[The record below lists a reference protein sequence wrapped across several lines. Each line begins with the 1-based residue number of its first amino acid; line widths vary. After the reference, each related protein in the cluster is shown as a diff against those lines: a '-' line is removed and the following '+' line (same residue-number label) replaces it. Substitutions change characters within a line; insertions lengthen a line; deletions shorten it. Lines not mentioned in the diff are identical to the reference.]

1 MKTSSSFSILFWVN
15 LARIKNREASLY
27 ARITV
32 NGKRAAIS
40 LNRKVLITDWDSD
53 RNRAKGTGQKS
64 RILNTYLDET
74 YNQLFQAYQD
84 LKSEH
89 KQITARSV
97 KARFL
102 GLDEVNRSVL
112 DIISYHNEDMQGKLK
127 WGTQKNYFTT
137 QRYISRFLSKAYKS
151 PDIQLRELDYDFII
165 KFEKFLRGYIPQ
177 DYQRRMGNNT
187 VMKHIERFRKLIN
200 LSRKLGWMERD
211 PFINFKAKRIKTERG
226 FLSLL
231 ELQEIEK
238 KNFTIPRLQLVRD
251 LFIFSCYTSLSY
263 IDAIN
268 LSAENIRIGI
278 DGELWIYYNREKTTK
293 PIHIPLL
300 PKALDIIE
308 KYKDKPKTILQGTV
322 FPKISNQKLNSYLK
336 EIADV
341 CGIKKN
347 LTFHIARHTF
357 ATTVTL
363 SNGTPIETVSKL
375 LGHSKIATTQIYA
388 KVIERKVSDDMHR
401 LRKHFNTIECQ
412 KNQKNDF
419 PEKTLLPFE
428 KKRSK

>member
-15 LARIKNREASLY
+15 LSRTKNSEASLY

-32 NGKRAAIS
+32 NGNRAAIS
-40 LNRKVLITDWDSD
+40 LNRKVLITNWDSD

-102 GLDEVNRSVL
+102 GLDAINRSVL
-112 DIISYHNEDMQGKLK
+112 DIINYHNEDMQGKLK

-137 QRYISRFLSKAYKS
+137 QRYISRFLSKADKS

-177 DYQRRMGNNT
+177 DHQRRMGNNT

-251 LFIFSCYTSLSY
+251 LFVFSCYTSLSY

-300 PKALDIIE
+300 PKALDIID
-308 KYKDKPKTILQGTV
+308 KYKDNQKAILQGRV

-341 CGIKKN
+341 CGIEKN

-363 SNGTPIETVSKL
+363 SNGMPIETVSKL

-388 KVIERKVSDDMHR
+388 KVIERKVSDDMR
-401 LRKHFNTIECQ
+401 KLRVQFNEIE
-412 KNQKNDF
+412 K
-419 PEKTLLPFE
+419 EKTAE
-428 KKRSK
+428 NS

>member
-15 LARIKNREASLY
+15 LSRAKNSEASLY

-89 KQITARSV
+89 KQITARSI

-102 GLDEVNRSVL
+102 GLDEINRSVM
-112 DIISYHNEDMQGKLK
+112 DIISYHNEDMKGKLK

-137 QRYISRFLSKAYKS
+137 QRYISNFILKTYNSTDMFLK
-151 PDIQLRELDYDFII
+151 ELDYDFII
-165 KFEKFLRGYIPQ
+165 RFEKYLRAYIPQ
-177 DYQRRMGNNT
+177 DHHKKMGNNT
-187 VMKHIERFRKLIN
+187 VMKHIERLRKLIN
-200 LSRKLGWMERD
+200 LSFKLGWMVSD
-211 PFINFKAKRIKTERG
+211 PFANFHAKFIKTERG

-251 LFIFSCYTSLSY
+251 LFVFSCYTSLSY

-268 LSAENIRIGI
+268 LRAENIRIGI
-278 DGELWIYYNREKTTK
+278 DEELWIYYNREKTTK

-308 KYKDKPKTILQGTV
+308 KYKDNSKAILQGRI

-341 CGIKKN
+341 CGIEKN

-363 SNGTPIETVSKL
+363 SNGMPIETVSKL

-388 KVIERKVSDDMHR
+388 KVIESKVSDDMNR
-401 LRKHFNTIECQ
+401 LRKHFNA
-412 KNQKNDF
+412 N
-419 PEKTLLPFE
+419 
-428 KKRSK
+428 

>member
-15 LARIKNREASLY
+15 LSRTKNLKASLY

-32 NGKRAAIS
+32 NGKRATIS
-40 LNRKVLITDWDSD
+40 LKRKVLIADWDSD
-53 RNRAKGTGQKS
+53 RNRVKGTGQKS

-89 KQITARSV
+89 KSITARTV

-102 GLDEVNRSVL
+102 GLDEINRSVM
-112 DIISYHNEDMQGKLK
+112 DIITYHNEDMKGKLK
-127 WGTQKNYFTT
+127 WGTQKNYYTT
-137 QRYISRFLSKAYKS
+137 QRYISNFMLEAYNSRDMFLK
-151 PDIQLRELDYDFII
+151 ELDYDFII
-165 KFEKFLRGYIPQ
+165 RFEKYLRAYIPQ
-177 DYQRRMGNNT
+177 DHHKRMGNNT
-187 VMKHIERFRKLIN
+187 VMKHIERLRKLIN
-200 LSRKLGWMERD
+200 LSFKLGWMDSD
-211 PFINFKAKRIKTERG
+211 PFANFHAKFIKTERG
-226 FLSLL
+226 FLSLS
-231 ELQEIEK
+231 ELQEIQK
-238 KNFTIPRLQLVRD
+238 KHFTIPRLQLVRD
-251 LFIFSCYTSLSY
+251 LFVFSCYSSLSY

-268 LSAENIRIGI
+268 LCPENIRVGI
-278 DGELWIYYNREKTTK
+278 DGEFWIYYKREKTTK
-293 PIHIPLL
+293 LIQIPLL
-300 PKALDIIE
+300 PKALKIIE
-308 KYKDKPKTILQGTV
+308 KYKDNPKAISQGSI

-341 CGIKKN
+341 CGIEKN

-363 SNGTPIETVSKL
+363 SNGMPIETVSKL

-401 LRKHFNTIECQ
+401 LRKHFNAIDC
-412 KNQKNDF
+412 
-419 PEKTLLPFE
+419 
-428 KKRSK
+428 

>member
-15 LARIKNREASLY
+15 LSRTKNGEASLY

-89 KQITARSV
+89 KQITARSI

-102 GLDEVNRSVL
+102 GLDEINRSVM
-112 DIISYHNEDMQGKLK
+112 DIISYHNEDMKGKLK

-137 QRYISRFLSKAYKS
+137 QRYISNFILKAYNSTDMFLK
-151 PDIQLRELDYDFII
+151 ELDYDFII
-165 KFEKFLRGYIPQ
+165 RFEKYLRAYIPQ
-177 DYQRRMGNNT
+177 DHHKKMGNNT
-187 VMKHIERFRKLIN
+187 VMKHIERLRKLIN
-200 LSRKLGWMERD
+200 LSFKLGWMVSD
-211 PFINFKAKRIKTERG
+211 PFANFHAKFIKTERG

-251 LFIFSCYTSLSY
+251 LFVFSCYTSLSY

-308 KYKDKPKTILQGTV
+308 KYKDNSKAILQGRV
-322 FPKISNQKLNSYLK
+322 FPKISNQKLNTYLK

-341 CGIKKN
+341 CGIEKN

-363 SNGTPIETVSKL
+363 SNGMPIETVSKL

-388 KVIERKVSDDMHR
+388 KVIERKVSDDMNR
-401 LRKHFNTIECQ
+401 LRKHLSTIEC
-412 KNQKNDF
+412 N
-419 PEKTLLPFE
+419 
-428 KKRSK
+428 

>member
-15 LARIKNREASLY
+15 LSRTKNSNASLY

-40 LNRKVLITDWDSD
+40 LNRKVLITDWDRD

-89 KQITARSV
+89 KQITAQAI

-102 GLDEVNRSVL
+102 GLDEINRSVM
-112 DIISYHNEDMQGKLK
+112 DIINYHNEDMKGKLK

-137 QRYISRFLSKAYKS
+137 QRYISNFILEAYNSTDMFLK
-151 PDIQLRELDYDFII
+151 ELDYDFII
-165 KFEKFLRGYIPQ
+165 RFEKYLRAYIPQ
-177 DYQRRMGNNT
+177 DHHKKMGNNT
-187 VMKHIERFRKLIN
+187 VMKHIERLRKLIN
-200 LSRKLGWMERD
+200 LSFKLGWMESD
-211 PFINFKAKRIKTERG
+211 PFANFHAKFIKTERG

-238 KNFTIPRLQLVRD
+238 KNFTIPRLQLVSD
-251 LFIFSCYTSLSY
+251 LFVFSCYTSLSY
-263 IDAIN
+263 IDAFN
-268 LSAENIRIGI
+268 LRAENIRIGI
-278 DGELWIYYNREKTTK
+278 DGELWIFYNREKTTK
-293 PIHIPLL
+293 PIQIPLL
-300 PKALDIIE
+300 PKALDIIN
-308 KYKDKPKTILQGTV
+308 KYRDNQKAILQGRV

-341 CGIKKN
+341 CGIEKN

-363 SNGTPIETVSKL
+363 SNGMPIETVSKL

-388 KVIERKVSDDMHR
+388 KVIERKVSDDMDR

-412 KNQKNDF
+412 L
-419 PEKTLLPFE
+419 T
-428 KKRSK
+428 

>member
-15 LARIKNREASLY
+15 LARTKNSEASLY
-27 ARITV
+27 VRITV

-40 LNRKVLITDWDSD
+40 LNRKVLVTDWDSD

-251 LFIFSCYTSLSY
+251 LFVFSCYTSLSY

-278 DGELWIYYNREKTTK
+278 DGELWIYYKREKTTK

-308 KYKDKPKTILQGTV
+308 KYKDNQKAILQGRV

-336 EIADV
+336 EIADL
-341 CGIKKN
+341 CGIEKN

-363 SNGTPIETVSKL
+363 SNGMPIETVSKL

>member
-15 LARIKNREASLY
+15 LSRTKNREASLY

-40 LNRKVLITDWDSD
+40 LNRKVLITNWDSD

-89 KQITARSV
+89 KQITARSI

-102 GLDEVNRSVL
+102 GLDAINRSVL
-112 DIISYHNEDMQGKLK
+112 DIISYHNEDMKGKLK

-177 DYQRRMGNNT
+177 DHQRRMGNNT

-251 LFIFSCYTSLSY
+251 LFVFSCYTSLSY

-268 LSAENIRIGI
+268 LRAENIRIGI
-278 DGELWIYYNREKTTK
+278 DGELWIFYNREKTTK

-308 KYKDKPKTILQGTV
+308 KYKDNQKAILQGTV
-322 FPKISNQKLNSYLK
+322 FPKISNQKLNTYLK

-341 CGIKKN
+341 CGIEKN

-363 SNGTPIETVSKL
+363 SNGMPIETVSKL

-388 KVIERKVSDDMHR
+388 KVIERKVSEDMHR
-401 LRKHFNTIECQ
+401 LRTHFNTIECQ
-412 KNQKNDF
+412 L
-419 PEKTLLPFE
+419 T
-428 KKRSK
+428 

>member
-15 LARIKNREASLY
+15 LSRTKNSEASLY

-32 NGKRAAIS
+32 NGNRAAIS
-40 LNRKVLITDWDSD
+40 LNRKVSITNWDSD

-89 KQITARSV
+89 KQITARSI

-102 GLDEVNRSVL
+102 GLDAINRSVL
-112 DIISYHNEDMQGKLK
+112 DIISYHNEDMKGKLK

-151 PDIQLRELDYDFII
+151 PDIQLRDLDYDFII

-177 DYQRRMGNNT
+177 DHQRRMGNNT

-200 LSRKLGWMERD
+200 LSRKLDWMERD

-251 LFIFSCYTSLSY
+251 LFVFSCYTSLSY

-300 PKALDIIE
+300 PKALDIID
-308 KYKDKPKTILQGTV
+308 KYKDNQKAILQGRV

-341 CGIKKN
+341 CGIEKN

-363 SNGTPIETVSKL
+363 SNGMPIETVSKL

-412 KNQKNDF
+412 L
-419 PEKTLLPFE
+419 T
-428 KKRSK
+428 

>member
-89 KQITARSV
+89 KQITARSI

-102 GLDEVNRSVL
+102 GLDAINRSVL
-112 DIISYHNEDMQGKLK
+112 DIISYHNEYMKGKLK

-177 DYQRRMGNNT
+177 DHQRRMGNNT

-251 LFIFSCYTSLSY
+251 LFVFSCYTSLSY

-268 LSAENIRIGI
+268 LRAENIRIGI
-278 DGELWIYYNREKTTK
+278 DGELWIFYNREKTTK

-308 KYKDKPKTILQGTV
+308 KYKDNQKAILQGTV
-322 FPKISNQKLNSYLK
+322 FPKISNQKLNTYLK

-341 CGIKKN
+341 CGIEKN

-363 SNGTPIETVSKL
+363 SNGMPIETVSKL

-388 KVIERKVSDDMHR
+388 KVIERKVSEDMHR
-401 LRKHFNTIECQ
+401 LRTHFNTIECQ
-412 KNQKNDF
+412 L
-419 PEKTLLPFE
+419 T
-428 KKRSK
+428 

>member
-15 LARIKNREASLY
+15 ISRTKNREASLY

-89 KQITARSV
+89 KQITARSI

-102 GLDEVNRSVL
+102 GLDAINRSVL
-112 DIISYHNEDMQGKLK
+112 DIISYHNEDMKGKLK

-177 DYQRRMGNNT
+177 DHQRRMGNNT

-251 LFIFSCYTSLSY
+251 LFVFSCYTSLSY

-268 LSAENIRIGI
+268 LRAENIRIGI

-308 KYKDKPKTILQGTV
+308 KYKDNQKAILQGTV

-341 CGIKKN
+341 CGIEKN

-363 SNGTPIETVSKL
+363 SNGMPIETVSKL

-401 LRKHFNTIECQ
+401 LRKHLI
-412 KNQKNDF
+412 
-419 PEKTLLPFE
+419 LLNAN
-428 KKRSK
+428 

>member
-15 LARIKNREASLY
+15 LSRTKNGEASLY

-40 LNRKVLITDWDSD
+40 LNRKVLIANWDSD
-53 RNRAKGTGQKS
+53 RNKAKGTGQKS

-74 YNQLFQAYQD
+74 FNQLFQAYQD

-89 KQITARSV
+89 KEITARSI

-102 GLDEVNRSVL
+102 GLDEINRSVM
-112 DIISYHNEDMQGKLK
+112 DIICYHNEDMKGKLK

-137 QRYISRFLSKAYKS
+137 QRYISNFILKAYNSTDMFLK
-151 PDIQLRELDYDFII
+151 ELDYDFII
-165 KFEKFLRGYIPQ
+165 RFEKYLRAYIPQ
-177 DYQRRMGNNT
+177 DHHKKLGNNT
-187 VMKHIERFRKLIN
+187 VMKHIERLRKLIN
-200 LSRKLGWMERD
+200 LSFKLGWMVSD
-211 PFINFKAKRIKTERG
+211 PFANFHAKFIKTERG

-251 LFIFSCYTSLSY
+251 LFVFSCYTSLSY

-268 LSAENIRIGI
+268 LSADNIRIGI

-308 KYKDKPKTILQGTV
+308 KYRDNQKAILQGRV

-341 CGIKKN
+341 CGIEKN

-363 SNGTPIETVSKL
+363 SNGMPIETVSKL

-388 KVIERKVSDDMHR
+388 KVIERKVSDDMNR
-401 LRKHFNTIECQ
+401 LRKHFNTIEC
-412 KNQKNDF
+412 
-419 PEKTLLPFE
+419 
-428 KKRSK
+428 